1 MLNLL
6 AKLKNGRT
14 FRKSRM
20 GPGIVFI
27 SLLIGAVLF
36 KFYGAAAYSRFND
49 NPLNAQ
55 FCIIYTVI
63 FALLMFS
70 AFSQLGTLTVIA
82 ADTAFEFF
90 ILLFSSLNISAFSV
104 KSVALLALQEFLLIA
119 FTVIFSVM
127 SLTVSGEL
135 VRRTVND
142 RRYFASVSASFIVYV
157 IFTAILVFICIT
169 AF

>member
-1 MLNLL
+1 MSL
-6 AKLKNGRT
+6 
-14 FRKSRM
+14 
-20 GPGIVFI
+20 GIVFV

-36 KFYGAAAYSRFND
+36 RFYGAAAYSCFN
-49 NPLNAQ
+49 NNVSNAQ

-90 ILLFSSLNISAFSV
+90 IIMFSSVNTSVFSL
-104 KSVALLALQEFLLIA
+104 KAVALLALQEFLIIA
-119 FTVIFSVM
+119 FTMLFSEKA
-127 SLTVSGEL
+127 LTVSGEL

-142 RRYFASVSASFIVYV
+142 KRYFASVSASIVV
-157 IFTAILVFICIT
+157 FMIFMVILVITCIT